1 MMVPEEHE
9 DYVQAV
15 VFSELGP
22 DGTDARAWITNRPLT
37 NRELTQIGLKSISL
51 MTSEDR
57 QGSVQLDGSRTDP
70 KEIINQEGTFGIIP
84 FADQESI
91 GICYLLIYNDVKG
104 DVRYSTISVLFHEE
118 HKSFLFENHDDM
130 KKLIKFVAFEIL
142 KKIINE
148 ELPIPFIQQQ
158 LELLLEKINRL
169 RDQKV
174 PEDSTY
180 N

>member
-1 MMVPEEHE
+1 
-9 DYVQAV
+9 
-15 VFSELGP
+15 
-22 DGTDARAWITNRPLT
+22 
-37 NRELTQIGLKSISL
+37 
-51 MTSEDR
+51 
-57 QGSVQLDGSRTDP
+57 
-70 KEIINQEGTFGIIP
+70 
-84 FADQESI
+84 
-91 GICYLLIYNDVKG
+91 
-104 DVRYSTISVLFHEE
+104 
-118 HKSFLFENHDDM
+118 KSFLFENHDDM